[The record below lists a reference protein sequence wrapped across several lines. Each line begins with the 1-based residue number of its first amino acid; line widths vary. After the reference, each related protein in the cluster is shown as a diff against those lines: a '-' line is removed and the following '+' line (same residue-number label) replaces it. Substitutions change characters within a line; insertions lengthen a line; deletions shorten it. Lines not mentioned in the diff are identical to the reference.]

1 MYPGEFGSDLNWK
14 LSLIQARLLLSR
26 QEHPRHSWRL
36 RASWSLR
43 RVSSFSAFSSSS
55 RAFNHCSRVPLLCV
69 VIVLSPLVA
78 FSLRLVFGCHALYLA
93 RGIEGVGVTSVTG
106 FRWTL

>member
-55 RAFNHCSRVPLLCV
+55 RARSD
-69 VIVLSPLVA
+69 
-78 FSLRLVFGCHALYLA
+78 LVFGCHALYLA
-93 RGIEGVGVTSVTG
+93 RGIEGVGVTSVAG

>member
-1 MYPGEFGSDLNWK
+1 MYPGQFGSDLNWK

-26 QEHPRHSWRL
+26 QEHPRHYWRL

-55 RAFNHCSRVPLLCV
+55 RARSD
-69 VIVLSPLVA
+69 
-78 FSLRLVFGCHALYLA
+78 LVFGCHALYLA
-93 RGIEGVGVTSVTG
+93 RGIEGVGVTSVAG

>member
-26 QEHPRHSWRL
+26 QEHHGIIGVCVPVGGC
-36 RASWSLR
+36 A

-55 RAFNHCSRVPLLCV
+55 RARSD
-69 VIVLSPLVA
+69 
-78 FSLRLVFGCHALYLA
+78 LVFGCHALYLA
-93 RGIEGVGVTSVTG
+93 RGIEGVGVTSVAG

>member
-55 RAFNHCSRVPLLCV
+55 RARCD
-69 VIVLSPLVA
+69 
-78 FSLRLVFGCHALYLA
+78 LVFGCHALYLA
-93 RGIEGVGVTSVTG
+93 RGIEGVGVTSVAG